1 MIDTSTFGK
10 LSSAIPGLHFTN
22 HLLSLLFWWPA
33 HNSPSFVIG
42 CMLHLSPLFTFS
54 VYWSDAHFSCYEY
67 LWNRTWLRAN
77 MWTSHI
83 SWLTERIPWFRFV
96 ILLSFVNSLFRSGS
110 HPTERVSSI
119 QVQICGYF
127 KVWVSREGKEK
138 WREMCKLWGICQ
150 QWGRVSIYMERMERH
165 LNRQFD
171 TFSPSE
177 YTSSTQIR
185 SE

>member
-1 MIDTSTFGK
+1 MSPFGK

-42 CMLHLSPLFTFS
+42 LYVAS
-54 VYWSDAHFSCYEY
+54 
-67 LWNRTWLRAN
+67 
-77 MWTSHI
+77 
-83 SWLTERIPWFRFV
+83 
-96 ILLSFVNSLFRSGS
+96 LSFVYFLRPYTEVMATSRALSTFETEHGWGQLCEPLTCLDLLKGILDSDLS
-110 HPTERVSSI
+110 SCYPLSTACSEVVHIPTERVSNI
-119 QVQICGYF
+119 QVQIRRYSSYECLE
-127 KVWVSREGKEK
+127 KGKRNGQK
-138 WREMCKLWGICQ
+138 CASCGICQ
-150 QWGRVSIYMERMERH
+150 QWGWVYICMERMERH